1 MIIDVCYQEF
11 LDNLIS
17 EKNVSNSTI
26 SSYETDFKVLKSFL
40 VKNNIRPLLDNI
52 TTPILR
58 RYISFLKVDKG
69 YKTNT
74 IRRKIHSL
82 SSFYKYLLEQ
92 GYIEKNPMLPIHA
105 PKEEQKLPIYL
116 TEHDIKLLL
125 QAPKK
130 YARFESHILRDTVLL
145 KMLIFT
151 GARRSEVLAMNWED
165 IDFGK
170 QIITIRKG
178 KGKKERIVPLH
189 ENLSCDLW
197 EYLQSRLPLTNQAI
211 FISDL
216 GNRMS
221 VSNFQTLFRRYLK
234 KSGLEDKGYTIHKC
248 RHSFASLLHQNG
260 VDILTIQSLLGHED
274 LNSTKIYTHT
284 NVNHLKKEVNKFPI
298 SI

>member
-1 MIIDVCYQEF
+1 MLIELCYQEF

-26 SSYETDFKVLKSFL
+26 TSYETDFKVLKSFL

-92 GYIEKNPMLPIHA
+92 EYIDKNPMLPIHA

-116 TEHDIKLLL
+116 TEQDIKLLL
-125 QAPKK
+125 QAPSK
-130 YARFESHILRDTVLL
+130 YARFESHILRDPTLI

-151 GARRSEVLAMNWED
+151 GARRSEVLSMNWD
-165 IDFGK
+165 DVDFGK
-170 QIITIRKG
+170 QTITIRKG

-189 ENLSCDLW
+189 ENLSSALW
-197 EYLQSRLPLTNQAI
+197 EYLQTRLPLSNQAI

-221 VSNFQTLFRRYLK
+221 VSNFQTLFKRYLK

-260 VDILTIQSLLGHED
+260 VDLLSIKELLGHED

-284 NVNHLKKEVNKFPI
+284 NVNHLKKEVHKLQL

>member
-26 SSYETDFKVLKSFL
+26 TSYETDFKVLKSFL
-40 VKNNIRPLLDNI
+40 VKNNVKPMLDSI

-58 RYISFLKVDKG
+58 RYISFLKVAKG

-92 GYIEKNPMLPIHA
+92 EYIEKNPMLPIHA

-116 TEHDIKLLL
+116 TEQDIKLLL
-125 QAPKK
+125 QAPSK
-130 YARFESHILRDTVLL
+130 YARFESHILRDTTLI

-151 GARRSEVLAMNWED
+151 GARRSEVLSMNWYD

-170 QIITIRKG
+170 QTITIRKG

-189 ENLSCDLW
+189 ENLFSALW
-197 EYLQSRLPLTNQAI
+197 EYLQTRLPLSNQAI

-221 VSNFQTLFRRYLK
+221 VSNFQTLFKRYLK
-234 KSGLEDKGYTIHKC
+234 KSGLEDKRYTIHKC

-260 VDILTIQSLLGHED
+260 VDLLSIKELLGHED

-284 NVNHLKKEVNKFPI
+284 NVNHLKKEVHKFPI
-298 SI
+298 